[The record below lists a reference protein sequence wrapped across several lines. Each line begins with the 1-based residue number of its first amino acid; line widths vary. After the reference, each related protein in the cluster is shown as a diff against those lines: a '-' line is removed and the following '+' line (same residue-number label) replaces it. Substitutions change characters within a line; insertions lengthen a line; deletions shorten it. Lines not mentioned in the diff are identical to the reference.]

1 MKYFNFNNS
10 KLLLMGTF
18 FLAMAFP
25 VLAAVGPN
33 TEIVMEGNGYHITTT
48 GPSGTLTPGFTM
60 DAGMTNTITLKNEDM
75 TPHEF
80 VSKSFKHM
88 DVVVSGEAEM
98 VKDGAASGWKIM
110 PGQTV
115 VLKVTPKVGENFGG
129 SWDVF
134 YCPIHG
140 KGNMR
145 GEVIVAD
152 SRTGTG
158 AF

>member
-1 MKYFNFNNS
+1 
-10 KLLLMGTF
+10 MG
-18 FLAMAFP
+18 
-25 VLAAVGPN
+25 
-33 TEIVMEGNGYHITTT
+33 GNGNEIT
-48 GPSGTLTPGFTM
+48 SSNSAGTLGPGFSM
-60 DAGMTNTITLKNEDM
+60 DAGMTNTITLTNKDT
-75 TPHEF
+75 TPHDF

-88 DVVVSGEAEM
+88 DVVVSGETEA
-98 VKDGAASGWKIM
+98 VQDGAASGWRIL
-110 PGQTV
+110 PGKTV
-115 VLKVTPKVGENFGG
+115 VPKVTPKVGENFGG